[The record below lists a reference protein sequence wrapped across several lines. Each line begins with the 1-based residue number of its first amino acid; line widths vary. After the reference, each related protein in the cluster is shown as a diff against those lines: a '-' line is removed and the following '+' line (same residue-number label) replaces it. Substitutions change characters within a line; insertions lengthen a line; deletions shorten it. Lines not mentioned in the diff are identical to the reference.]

1 MNILYVTA
9 NRLGD
14 AVLSSGLLAHLIAH
28 HPSARITVAC
38 GAVAAPLFEAT
49 PNVTRIFTL
58 VKRPWAGHWLG
69 LWRRTVA
76 TKWDIVVDLRGSAL
90 AWLLPAQQRFVLR
103 KDDGPVHRAEMY
115 SRLLG
120 LVETAEPCLNLGE
133 KHFARATEL
142 VPSSRTVLA
151 VGPTANWGGKRWP
164 AASFVALIERLTGIG
179 GAFHG
184 AHVAVL
190 GAAEERSSAEAV
202 LAAVPGERQIDLVG
216 TEDLLTLAAC
226 LQRCSFYVGNDSGLM
241 HVAAATGIPTLG
253 LFGPSREVHYAP
265 RGKNAA
271 CVRTPESYD
280 DIVGAPGYDYR
291 DQNSLM
297 ATLSIEAVERAV
309 HELITSARQKAS

>member
-1 MNILYVTA
+1 M
-9 NRLGD
+9 
-14 AVLSSGLLAHLIAH
+14 
-28 HPSARITVAC
+28 
-38 GAVAAPLFEAT
+38 
-49 PNVTRIFTL
+49 
-58 VKRPWAGHWLG
+58 
-69 LWRRTVA
+69 
-76 TKWDIVVDLRGSAL
+76 
-90 AWLLPAQQRFVLR
+90 
-103 KDDGPVHRAEMY
+103 
-115 SRLLG
+115 
-120 LVETAEPCLNLGE
+120 
-133 KHFARATEL
+133 
-142 VPSSRTVLA
+142 
-151 VGPTANWGGKRWP
+151 
-164 AASFVALIERLTGIG
+164 
-179 GAFHG
+179 
-184 AHVAVL
+184 L

>member
-1 MNILYVTA
+1 M
-9 NRLGD
+9 
-14 AVLSSGLLAHLIAH
+14 LSSGLLAHLIQQ
-28 HPSARITVAC
+28 HPGARITIAC
-38 GAVAAPLFEAT
+38 GAAAAPLFEAT
-49 PNVTRIFTL
+49 PNVTRIITL

-69 LWRRTVA
+69 LWHSTVA

-90 AWLLPAQQRFVLR
+90 AWLLAAQQRFVLR

-120 LVETAEPCLNLGE
+120 LVKTAEPCLNLGE
-133 KHFARATEL
+133 KHCARATEL

-164 AASFVALIERLTGIG
+164 AASFVALIERLTDVG

-226 LQRCSFYVGNDSGLM
+226 LTRCSFYVGNDSGLM

-265 RGKNAA
+265 RGENAA
-271 CVRTPESYD
+271 YVRTPESYD

-297 ATLSIEAVERAV
+297 STLSIDAVERAV
-309 HELITSARQKAS
+309 HELITSARQKVS